1 MHHSENACALLA
13 TMTRQFKLSG
23 FLAIA
28 RMGLNAWNQHKQLRS
43 YYIFNSH
50 LGFAISFDNKL

>member
-50 LGFAISFDNKL
+50 LGVVK